1 MMLRIALILSMII
14 QIGATVIALGLIRRT
29 RFNVSWILISVGFIL
44 MAIRRLV
51 DFSSLFWES
60 GLFSKEEIDAWLG
73 VLISLL
79 IFIGVIFIRSI
90 FNLQD
95 RIEII
100 RRESEL
106 KVLSAVIQAEEKTR
120 QAVARELHDGLGP
133 VLSSIKMINSTFD
146 QEKLGTHN
154 KKIVERTDQAVDEA
168 ILSLKEISNFLSPHL
183 LTNYGITKAVKT
195 FANQLLSDTSVDF
208 DFFTNLKEQRYAY
221 EIEINVYRIF
231 TELVNNS
238 IKHADPDKIVLEIM
252 EEDRLLRFKYLDN
265 GKGFGKTR
273 YGLTPEDTGMGMSNI
288 RSRVK
293 SLNGSFHME
302 TSPGEGLL
310 VHIVIPL
317 EEKKKEQ
324 DTNRI
329 LD

>member
-1 MMLRIALILSMII
+1 MLRIALILSMII

-29 RFNVSWILISVGFIL
+29 RFNVSWILISFGFIL

-51 DFSSLFWES
+51 DFSSLFRES
-60 GLFSKEEIDAWLG
+60 ELFTTEEINAWLG

-106 KVLSAVIQAEEKTR
+106 KVLSAVIQAEEQTR

-133 VLSSIKMINSTFD
+133 ILSSVKMTNSTLD
-146 QEKLGTHN
+146 KDKLGLHN
-154 KKIVERTDQAVDEA
+154 KTIVERTDRAVDEA

-195 FANQLLSDTSVDF
+195 FANQLLSHTTIDF
-208 DFFTNLKEQRYAY
+208 DFFTNLKEQRYGY
-221 EIEINVYRIF
+221 EIEINLYRIF
-231 TELVNNS
+231 TELINNS
-238 IKHADPDKIVLEIM
+238 VKHADPDKIVLEIM
-252 EEDRLLRFKYLDN
+252 EEDKLLRFKYLDN
-265 GKGFGKTR
+265 GKGLGKKR
-273 YGLTPEDTGMGMSNI
+273 DVMSLKDTGMGMSNI

-293 SLNGSFHME
+293 SLNGSFHLE

-310 VHIVIPL
+310 VNIIIPL
-317 EEKKKEQ
+317 EGDEKEQ
-324 DTNRI
+324 DTHI
-329 LD
+329 IPD